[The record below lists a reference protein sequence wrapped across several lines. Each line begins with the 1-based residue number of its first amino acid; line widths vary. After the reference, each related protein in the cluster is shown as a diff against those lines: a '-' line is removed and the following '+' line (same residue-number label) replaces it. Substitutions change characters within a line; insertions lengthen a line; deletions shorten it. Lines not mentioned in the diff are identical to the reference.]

1 MFGLLRVS
9 RSRYLQ
15 PISDFWTGR
24 SFRFK
29 VFFPQTVSTSL
40 PSTFSSNSGTLEAT
54 KSMIFN
60 SSAFWADTDSLS
72 RTAFTAHS
80 TFLPLCSARLL
91 AYAAASFST
100 FFSIVSS
107 ILPPPNPTGCAAP
120 IFVPGAMAAT
130 WAAIV
135 IRTPAEA
142 ARAPLGATYTMTGTG
157 EFRMDCTMSR
167 IAVSRPPGV
176 SNCRM
181 THAAPLEAA
190 SFTPLSMYSLITGL
204 IVLFTVSWRM

>member
-1 MFGLLRVS
+1 
-9 RSRYLQ
+9 
-15 PISDFWTGR
+15 
-24 SFRFK
+24 
-29 VFFPQTVSTSL
+29 
-40 PSTFSSNSGTLEAT
+40 
-54 KSMIFN
+54 
-60 SSAFWADTDSLS
+60 
-72 RTAFTAHS
+72 
-80 TFLPLCSARLL
+80 
-91 AYAAASFST
+91 
-100 FFSIVSS
+100 
-107 ILPPPNPTGCAAP
+107 
-120 IFVPGAMAAT
+120 MAAT